1 LRSIKESGMAE
12 TQMRSMTP
20 EEFYRWQLDQDERYE
35 LVEGVPV
42 PLRAM
47 TGASNVHDA
56 ILVNCIGEL
65 GSYLRGRPC
74 RVASANTALRTAP
87 RTARR
92 PDVSVDCAPPRADS
106 YEAHRPTVVIEVLS
120 PSTRKIDV
128 FTKLE
133 EYRRHPSLRHIMLI
147 DPDAVAAKLYSRP
160 DEGAWSD
167 VDLIGRDAVV
177 DLSAIEVAL
186 ALAALYE
193 RIDLPA

>member
-1 LRSIKESGMAE
+1 MFPS
-12 TQMRSMTP
+12 
-20 EEFYRWQLDQDERYE
+20 
-35 LVEGVPV
+35 
-42 PLRAM
+42 
-47 TGASNVHDA
+47 
-56 ILVNCIGEL
+56 
-65 GSYLRGRPC
+65 
-74 RVASANTALRTAP
+74 
-87 RTARR
+87 
-92 PDVSVDCAPPRADS
+92 PRADS

-120 PSTRKIDV
+120 PSTRKIDR

-133 EYRRHPSLRHIMLI
+133 EYRRQPSLRHILLI

-186 ALAALYE
+186 PLAALYE

>member
-1 LRSIKESGMAE
+1 MPGGPR
-12 TQMRSMTP
+12 QP
-20 EEFYRWQLDQDERYE
+20 
-35 LVEGVPV
+35 
-42 PLRAM
+42 
-47 TGASNVHDA
+47 
-56 ILVNCIGEL
+56 
-65 GSYLRGRPC
+65 
-74 RVASANTALRTAP
+74 ALRTAP

-120 PSTRKIDV
+120 PSTPKIDR

-133 EYRRHPSLRHIMLI
+133 EYRRHPSLRQILLI

-167 VDLIGRDAVV
+167 VDLIGRDAVL

-186 ALAALYE
+186 PLAALYE